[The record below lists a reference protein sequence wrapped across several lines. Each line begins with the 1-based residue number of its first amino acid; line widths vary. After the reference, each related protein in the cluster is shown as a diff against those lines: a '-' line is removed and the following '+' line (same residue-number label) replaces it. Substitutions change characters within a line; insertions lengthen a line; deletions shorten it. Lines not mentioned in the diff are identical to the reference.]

1 MASAKRKEKEKKSKG
16 RRMARNELSEIMAII
31 WVVRGKF
38 LQSNALS
45 LSRFEGINSIGKW
58 MEEGRVGREGA
69 RFSHLA
75 SSFYG
80 VRQPQL
86 EAVRCLTRLSKVFV
100 GK

>member
-1 MASAKRKEKEKKSKG
+1 MASAKRKEKEKSKG

-38 LQSNALS
+38 FQSNALS